1 MDIKLS
7 GNYRELEKRLNKIQR
22 KQLPF
27 AFSKTLNDTAKKVR
41 KQIVE
46 RTYPRSFDVRDKRF
60 ANATF
65 SIKFSNKRNL
75 VAVVFDR
82 LDRANLKLHAKGGT
96 KRAKSGNIAV
106 PSRYVKERRSGRGV
120 RKSLRPRT
128 VVDTPKGYI
137 QRGPRKAIYQSYG
150 RKGANKRLLYS
161 LKSFANIRKTFPFY
175 KDANRTVERHL
186 QRSFNVHLREALR
199 SRRR

>member
-7 GNYRELEKRLNKIQR
+7 GNYRELEKRLNSVQR

-27 AFSKTLNDTAKKVR
+27 AFANTLNDTAFKVR
-41 KQIVE
+41 KQIVD
-46 RTYPRSFDVRDKRF
+46 RTYPRSFNVRDKRF
-60 ANATF
+60 AGTAF
-65 SIKFSNKRNL
+65 RVSKANKRKL

-82 LDRANLKLHAKGGT
+82 LDRANLKLHAEGGT
-96 KRAKSGNIAV
+96 KRAKSGNIAI

-120 RKSLRPRT
+120 RKGLRPRT

-137 QRGPRKAIYQSYG
+137 QREPRKAIFQSYG
-150 RKGANKRLLYS
+150 PKGSKKRLLYS
-161 LKSFANIRKTFPFY
+161 LKAFANIRRTFPFY
-175 KDANRTVERHL
+175 TDAERTVQRHL
-186 QRSFNVHLREALR
+186 QRSFNVNLRKALR

>member
-7 GNYRELEKRLNKIQR
+7 GNYRELEKRLNSVQR

-82 LDRANLKLHAKGGT
+82 LDRANLKLHAEGGT
-96 KRAKSGNIAV
+96 KRAKSGNIAI

-128 VVDTPKGYI
+128 VVDTPKGFI
-137 QRGPRKAIYQSYG
+137 QREPRKAIYQSYG

-175 KDANRTVERHL
+175 EDANRTVDRHL
-186 QRSFNVHLREALR
+186 QRSFNVNLRKALR
-199 SRRR
+199 SRKR

>member
-7 GNYRELEKRLNKIQR
+7 GNYRELEQRLNKIQR

-46 RTYPRSFDVRDKRF
+46 RTYPRSFDARDKRF

-75 VAVVFDR
+75 VAIVFDR
-82 LDRANLKLHAKGGT
+82 LDRANLKLHAEGGI
-96 KRAKSGNIAV
+96 KRAKSGNIAI

-175 KDANRTVERHL
+175 EDANRTVDRHL
-186 QRSFNVHLREALR
+186 QRSFNVNLRKALR